1 MKTSSP
7 KIRLI
12 INGCRGRMGT
22 LLVEEALKQPSVFD
36 LVGVTEYAEHPEI
49 GKPLPQ
55 KPALKISGSLK
66 PLLAKADLIVEF
78 TTIESTLCHARE
90 AAAAKVAMV
99 IGTTGFSS
107 DQFEQ
112 LKKYAKQTPI
122 FWSPN
127 MSIGIV
133 IIRRTIA
140 AVSQL
145 LQQFGLSEKTHI
157 QLSETHHTKK
167 LDKPSGT
174 AKALAQQIFQST
186 GWLIKDEEIEA
197 RREGDVVGI
206 HSVVFEC
213 PSENL
218 TLTHEATDRRVF
230 AQGALL
236 IAQNLQKI
244 SNKKA
249 GWITMDDAVT
259 ALQKK
264 MKS

>member
-1 MKTSSP
+1 
-7 KIRLI
+7 
-12 INGCRGRMGT
+12 MGT
-22 LLVEEALKQPSVFD
+22 LLVEEALKHPSVFE
-36 LVGVTEYAEHPEI
+36 LTGVTEYAEHPEI

-55 KPALKISGSLK
+55 KPELKISGSIK
-66 PLLAKADLIVEF
+66 ELLSKADLIVEF
-78 TTIESTLCHARE
+78 TTVESTLCHAKE
-90 AAAAKVAMV
+90 AAAAQVAMV
-99 IGTTGFSS
+99 IGTTGFSAE
-107 DQFEQ
+107 QFEQ
-112 LKKYAKQTPI
+112 LKRYAKKTPI

-145 LQQFGLSEKTHI
+145 LAQFGLSEQTHI
-157 QLSETHHTKK
+157 QLSETHHTQK

-174 AKALAQQIFQST
+174 AKALAQQVFQST
-186 GWLIKDEEIEA
+186 GWLIKDEEIDA

-206 HSVVFEC
+206 HSVVFQC

-218 TLTHEATDRRVF
+218 SLTHEATDRRVF

-236 IAQNLQKI
+236 IARNLRRFC
-244 SNKKA
+244 KKT
-249 GWITMDDAVT
+249 GWVTMDDVVT

-264 MKS
+264 TNE

>member
-1 MKTSSP
+1 
-7 KIRLI
+7 
-12 INGCRGRMGT
+12 MGT
-22 LLVEEALKQPSVFD
+22 LLVEEALKHPSVFE
-36 LVGVTEYAEHPEI
+36 LTGVTEYAEHPEI

-55 KPALKISGSLK
+55 KPELEISDSLK
-66 PLLAKADLIVEF
+66 PLLSKADLIIEF
-78 TTIESTLCHARE
+78 TTIESTLCHAKE
-90 AAAAKVAMV
+90 ASAAHVAMV
-99 IGTTGFSS
+99 IGTTGFTA

-112 LKKYAKQTPI
+112 LKQYARHTPI

-145 LQQFGLSEKTHI
+145 LAQFGLSEQTHI

-174 AKALAQQIFQST
+174 AKALAQEVFQST
-186 GWLIKDEEIEA
+186 GWLIKDEEIQA

-206 HSVVFEC
+206 HSIVFQC

-236 IAQNLQKI
+236 IAQNLRRVCEK
-244 SNKKA
+244 S
-249 GWITMDDAVT
+249 GWVTMDDVVT

-264 MKS
+264 TKQ